1 MELYINNYKVDIN
14 ERLPFPLTY
23 NISDI
28 KDLKSRKGN
37 NSKTITLPG
46 TKGNLFL
53 FYNAFSLTVTRNISG
68 QVNSFDF
75 DPTVKVTAR
84 YYEQGL
90 LQFNGF
96 CQLSDCE
103 LIDGEWV
110 INILLFSDQI
120 DYISRLAKININELD
135 WSEYNHNCLK
145 SDQEDSWAG
154 TIQVNGTPT
163 SNKTGANWDGLGYY
177 YGLIDY
183 GFNRPS
189 PSAFAVQHI
198 APQVFCYDI
207 LKRIFDY
214 CGITWSSA
222 FLESQTFKRLL
233 IAYGGGDFPNITEA
247 EADELSSINDE
258 LNKTSGFIASAN
270 ITNGAF
276 QSISG
281 GLFEGVYNPLS
292 TYQSV
297 SVNAVNDPTGQTTSE
312 DPVKF
317 EAATSGLYTIQYSG
331 DHEVTLDFTTV
342 GATLQYAFLN
352 ISLRLRI
359 RKNGFIIDEDTIYNM
374 DYNAITSDNV
384 QTISFNYTRQLNLFI
399 NDEITLEYRLF
410 SSLSSSSSV
419 VLNAIPSSF
428 STAFKIENLN
438 AEINF
443 LKNPQSFAPGLSINL
458 SDFLPKMDGA
468 TFLKGF
474 VTAFNLYVK
483 SSVDDPSI
491 LEIEPLNDFYDDSS
505 TALNWTQKLDLSKS
519 IKVTPTINFASKE
532 YLFSFEKDAD
542 YYNQNYLQ
550 DVGDQ
555 YGSFLIDSQ
564 NQFSKDTTEFKL
576 PFAQKL
582 LVNIPFDETT
592 FTNIIVPRTFQIRT
606 DTDGISSQA
615 IQNGKPF
622 IVQLGPMTTA
632 NWTYIDENGL
642 GHAETS
648 YPYVGHLD
656 SLTSPTFDFNFGVPD
671 YVYYQDAIYTT
682 RNLFFYHEEFIK
694 EIISRYGKQIN
705 CSINITP
712 EMVNQLDFKKLIN
725 IDGIVYRLQKIEN
738 WDSGKDQTTNVEL
751 IRIIK
756 GEGLVSFDIV
766 LPFDPFAKQNVRKTE
781 SIYRNG
787 GQSRITEDNITRV
800 IE

>member
-1 MELYINNYKVDIN
+1 MELYINNYKIDIN

-28 KDLKSRKGN
+28 KDLKARKGN
-37 NSKTITLPG
+37 NSKTISLPG
-46 TKGNLFL
+46 TKNNLFL

-68 QVNSFDF
+68 TINSFDF
-75 DPTVKVTAR
+75 DPTIKATAR

-90 LQFNGF
+90 LQFNGY

-103 LIDGEWV
+103 FTDGEWR

-135 WSEYNHNCLK
+135 FSEYNHDCLK
-145 SDQEDSWAG
+145 SNQEDSWSG
-154 TIQVNGTPT
+154 TIQVNGIPT

-207 LKRIFDY
+207 LKKIFDY

-233 IAYGGGDFPNITEA
+233 IAYPGGDFPNITQS
-247 EADELSSINDE
+247 EADTLSSTNDE
-258 LNKTSGFIASAN
+258 LNKASGFIASLN
-270 ITNGAF
+270 ITNQPF
-276 QSISG
+276 QSIGG
-281 GLFEGVYNPLS
+281 GLYEAVYDPLS

-297 SVNAVNDPTGQTTSE
+297 SVNTISDPSGQTTSE

-331 DHEVTLDFTTV
+331 DHEVTIDFTSV
-342 GATLQYAFLN
+342 GATLQSAFLN

-359 RKNGFIIDEDTIYNM
+359 IKNGFILDEDQIYNL
-374 DYNAITSDNV
+374 DYNAITSDNI
-384 QTISFNYTRQLNLFI
+384 QTISFNYTRQLNLSI
-399 NDEITLEYRLF
+399 NDEITLEYRIF
-410 SSLSSSSSV
+410 SSLSSSNSV
-419 VLNAIPSSF
+419 VLNAIPSYF
-428 STAFKIENLN
+428 NTEFKIENLD

-443 LKNPQSFAPGLSINL
+443 LKNPQSFGPGLSINL

-483 SSVDDPSI
+483 SSVDDPTI
-491 LEIEPLNDFYDDSS
+491 LEIEPLTEFYDDAS

-555 YGSFLIDSQ
+555 YGSFLVDSQ

-582 LVNIPFDETT
+582 LVNIPLDDTT
-592 FTNIIVPRTFQIRT
+592 FTNIIVPRTFQIKT
-606 DTDGISSQA
+606 DTDGVSSVA
-615 IQNGKPF
+615 LQNGKPF
-622 IVQLGPMTTA
+622 LVQLGPMTTA
-632 NWTYIDENGL
+632 TWEYIDEDGIATTE
-642 GHAETS
+642 GS
-648 YPYVGHLD
+648 YPYVGHLN

-671 YVYYQDAIYTT
+671 YVYYQDATYTT
-682 RNLFFYHEEFIK
+682 KNLFFYHEEFIK
-694 EIISRYGKQIN
+694 EIVSRYGKQIN

-712 EMVNQLDFKKLIN
+712 DMVNQLDFKKLIN
-725 IDGIVYRLQKIEN
+725 IDGIVYRLQKVEN

-756 GEGLVSFDIV
+756 GEGLVGFEIE
-766 LPFDPFAKQNVRKTE
+766 LPFNPFIRTDFRETE
-781 SIYRNG
+781 G
-787 GQSRITEDNITRV
+787 KFTAGAQTRITEDNIIRT